1 MASGKYIKIGER
13 GFSDVYI
20 KPEGVADTSTISL
33 KNKYGF
39 ELIGQTNIQCAKPKE
54 REVLSYIER
63 DGEEIGTIAIDP
75 ANLMTVKEAFDYY
88 VEFMVFSNSLT
99 SEDIDDM
106 DIPTR
111 ISKFTNMFDTFA
123 NNRFILW
130 NTYKGQKMIGYYKS
144 LEMTTDDRQKY
155 DNIKDFKTFKVTF
168 RIDKPNQCVYDL
180 NNFYESEI
188 GV

>member
-1 MASGKYIKIGER
+1 
-13 GFSDVYI
+13 
-20 KPEGVADTSTISL
+20 
-33 KNKYGF
+33 
-39 ELIGQTNIQCAKPKE
+39 
-54 REVLSYIER
+54 
-63 DGEEIGTIAIDP
+63 
-75 ANLMTVKEAFDYY
+75 
-88 VEFMVFSNSLT
+88 MVFSNSLT
-99 SEDIDDM
+99 SGDIDDM

-168 RIDKPNQCVYDL
+168 RIDKPNKCEYDL